1 LFSMEEMIQAFSLK
15 RVNKAGAKF
24 DADKTKW
31 FQQQYLRAESAN
43 SLAKMLRD
51 QVTEP
56 LADISDAY
64 LEKACNL
71 MKERATFVGDIYTEG
86 QYLFENPAEFDK
98 KTVNKK
104 WKEEA
109 EELMKEWS
117 QELAAIESFDAA
129 NIEISFKSF
138 LEKKEMG
145 IGKVLPLIR
154 LVLTGK
160 GMGPSMFEI
169 TALIGKEE
177 SLSRMEK
184 NIPSIVKM
192 KA

>member
-1 LFSMEEMIQAFSLK
+1 
-15 RVNKAGAKF
+15 
-24 DADKTKW
+24 
-31 FQQQYLRAESAN
+31 
-43 SLAKMLRD
+43 
-51 QVTEP
+51 
-56 LADISDAY
+56 
-64 LEKACNL
+64 

-169 TALIGKEE
+169 AALIGKEE